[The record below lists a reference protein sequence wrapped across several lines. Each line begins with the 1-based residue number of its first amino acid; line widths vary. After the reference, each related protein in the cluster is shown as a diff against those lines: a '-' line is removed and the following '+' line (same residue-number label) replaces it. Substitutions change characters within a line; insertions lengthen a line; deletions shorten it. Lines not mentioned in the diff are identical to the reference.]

1 VAFTGAMVVQPF
13 AAASDTWRNI
23 TRAPLRYLPVE
34 LTILDDLPVRLK
46 WNRGR
51 IIFVHDPT
59 VFTYFMDG
67 DTYDAEG
74 QGFWV
79 KGKASSDVILRTEH
93 PLTRIEFDI
102 RSKVPNTVTISF
114 GGHTQTVV
122 LGEDGFAKIRIV
134 PGPPLDVH
142 LSYPYVLHVTTTN
155 GFFPR
160 DREPASD
167 DVRYLGAFL
176 QITFMYG
183 PPGELPAAPPP
194 AGRGGG

>member
-1 VAFTGAMVVQPF
+1 
-13 AAASDTWRNI
+13 
-23 TRAPLRYLPVE
+23 
-34 LTILDDLPVRLK
+34 
-46 WNRGR
+46 
-51 IIFVHDPT
+51 
-59 VFTYFMDG
+59 
-67 DTYDAEG
+67 
-74 QGFWV
+74 
-79 KGKASSDVILRTEH
+79 
-93 PLTRIEFDI
+93 
-102 RSKVPNTVTISF
+102 VTISF